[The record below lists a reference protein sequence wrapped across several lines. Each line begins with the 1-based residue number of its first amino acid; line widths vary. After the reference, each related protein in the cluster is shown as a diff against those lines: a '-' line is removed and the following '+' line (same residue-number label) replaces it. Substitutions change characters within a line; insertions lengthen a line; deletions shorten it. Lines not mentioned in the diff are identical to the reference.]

1 MFLQNSRCQLTE
13 LAAEAHPSS
22 ILLVI
27 GVVEAVPSSSTRKRR
42 ALFKK
47 GRTCHNHHY
56 QRLEIADQKGLRAAY
71 LPDHTKSDVTW
82 TQLKLK
88 YPATPSGGWRWVLI
102 LRQDK
107 GVCRQ
112 IYRPGGDRVRI
123 DNIDWSPMR
132 WTSLAPLKT
141 SPQPSPL
148 FTLSNP
154 SGWSSQICPHHTPP
168 RTQSSPAFRRESVGP
183 VSSLRWPGCCG
194 SRTRPMSPRPRSPR
208 SKSRIRRYSVA
219 RDILRSLIGE

>member
-56 QRLEIADQKGLRAAY
+56 QRIETPVQKGFRAAY

-88 YPATPSGGWRWVLI
+88 YPAPPSGGWRWVLI
-102 LRQDK
+102 LRQVTGWD
-107 GVCRQ
+107 
-112 IYRPGGDRVRI
+112 VR
-123 DNIDWSPMR
+123 
-132 WTSLAPLKT
+132 
-141 SPQPSPL
+141 
-148 FTLSNP
+148 
-154 SGWSSQICPHHTPP
+154 G
-168 RTQSSPAFRRESVGP
+168 
-183 VSSLRWPGCCG
+183 
-194 SRTRPMSPRPRSPR
+194 RTRYLSF
-208 SKSRIRRYSVA
+208 
-219 RDILRSLIGE
+219 D